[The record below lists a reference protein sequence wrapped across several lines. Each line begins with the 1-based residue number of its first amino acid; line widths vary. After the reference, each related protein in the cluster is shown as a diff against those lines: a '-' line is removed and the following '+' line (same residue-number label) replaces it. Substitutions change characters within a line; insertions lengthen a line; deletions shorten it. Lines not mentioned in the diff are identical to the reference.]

1 MVDEGEKVIVMLVGQ
16 VVLMVVCDGKWSVR
30 FVLLFVGGFY
40 VFMIVGKNWIEIID
54 VFIGE
59 VWVCGGQFNMEC

>member
-1 MVDEGEKVIVMLVGQ
+1 
-16 VVLMVVCDGKWSVR
+16 MVVCDGKWSVR

-59 VWVCGGQFNMEC
+59 VWVCGG